1 MRSVEQVHLKEM
13 PERPHRLGS
22 YRNRGVRGHSMLQ
35 WGGDRARQPTAYAE
49 RQAGRAGSWI
59 AELGIVSQE
68 TTIKK
73 VGEQVSDSE
82 NSQLAFRKLMAQCSI
97 LVVIAGIVSWL
108 IAVSG

>member
-22 YRNRGVRGHSMLQ
+22 YPNRGVRGRYIPDR
-35 WGGDRARQPTAYAE
+35 GGVRARQPTAHAVH
-49 RQAGRAGSWI
+49 QAGRAESWI
-59 AELGIVSQE
+59 AELGIVSHK

-73 VGEQVSDSE
+73 GGEQVSNSE
-82 NSQLAFRKLMAQCSI
+82 ISRLMFRKLVAQCSI

-108 IAVSG
+108 IAT

>member
-1 MRSVEQVHLKEM
+1 MRSVEQVHLKEI

-22 YRNRGVRGHSMLQ
+22 YQDRGMRRRNVPDRG
-35 WGGDRARQPTAYAE
+35 GGRVPQPTHAV
-49 RQAGRAGSWI
+49 RQAGRGGSWI
-59 AELGIVSQE
+59 AELGIVSRE

-82 NSQLAFRKLMAQCSI
+82 NSRLAFGKLVAQCSI

-108 IAVSG
+108 IVISG

>member
-22 YRNRGVRGHSMLQ
+22 YRDRGVHGRSFLD
-35 WGGDRARQPTAYAE
+35 WGGDRARQPTAHAV
-49 RQAGRAGSWI
+49 RQAGRAESWI
-59 AELGIVSQE
+59 AEHGIVSHE

-73 VGEQVSDSE
+73 VGEQVPNSE
-82 NSQLAFRKLMAQCSI
+82 ISRTEFRKLVAQCSI

-108 IAVSG
+108 FAT

>member
-1 MRSVEQVHLKEM
+1 V
-13 PERPHRLGS
+13 
-22 YRNRGVRGHSMLQ
+22 
-35 WGGDRARQPTAYAE
+35 

-59 AELGIVSQE
+59 AELGIVSHE

-73 VGEQVSDSE
+73 VGEQVSDAE